1 VGRPDSVAAAL
12 DNGYDVALAWTED
25 VPAAVLAATSGVGA
39 DIVLDPQGTV
49 LLDTDLAV
57 TAPGGRI
64 VLFGNAG
71 GGELA
76 PLPPAGRLIGG
87 NLVIGGFSI
96 TGLWANAPHR
106 ASAGLRRILDLIA
119 GGRLNIAVTEVDS
132 LAETPATQQLLAEG
146 RGHGKYVTRVN
157 G

>member
-1 VGRPDSVAAAL
+1 
-12 DNGYDVALAWTED
+12 
-25 VPAAVLAATSGVGA
+25 
-39 DIVLDPQGTV
+39 
-49 LLDTDLAV
+49 
-57 TAPGGRI
+57 

-106 ASAGLRRILDLIA
+106 ASAGLRRVLDLIA
-119 GGRLNIAVTEVDS
+119 DGRLSIPVTEVDS